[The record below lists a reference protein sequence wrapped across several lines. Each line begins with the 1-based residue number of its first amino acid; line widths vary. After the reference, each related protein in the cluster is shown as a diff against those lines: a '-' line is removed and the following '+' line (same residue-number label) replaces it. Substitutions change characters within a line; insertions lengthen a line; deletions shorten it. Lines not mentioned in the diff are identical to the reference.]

1 MPSPVSGDVGTG
13 AEGPGAPDPA
23 AVAGSATTGG
33 AFSTTGES
41 TPPASPSAPTGAVP
55 TGAASSGPAAASPPG
70 DTADPGM
77 TGLSPVPA
85 DGPAPAAPSSPGT
98 VPSPDT
104 PAVAAPPPPIASP
117 AVASSPAT
125 GGTSVATPA
134 PPTSVP
140 TEAPSPSPST
150 SAPATSAP
158 ATSGTTV
165 TSVRPALPANTAPAP
180 ASVVGVE
187 VVGWSNV
194 SARVVGVSSEP
205 VCGGRTRVAVGSVAG
220 VQAAVDAAGS
230 GDVVVIPAGSY
241 RGGLTVSVSG
251 TRGCPV
257 VIRGVDAVWAS
268 GQWSISGSHVAV
280 RDMTFAQRHADAVR
294 ITGASVGARIHANV
308 FESVGADTDA
318 SIDGIIKIDPAPGYD
333 TATAVFPDIRRE
345 VLIDLNRFERSR
357 NAVLWVWMGNQAIDF
372 RHNLINAT
380 AMSPTRETIA
390 IKYGSGTRSNG
401 PQNAD
406 SDIAFNTITDWRGT
420 PYTIGLKMPGIDVIG
435 NLIGTGRLELRDG
448 GNTRVIGNVFLDG
461 DISAHGPDNTI
472 SRNWIRTTTSY
483 YGLGGLVM
491 QSQTRNGFT
500 TAFTN
505 STVSDNVIYTT
516 PTSDV
521 WMPLWARAE
530 YPDVTQRVTNNTFH
544 NNLIAKANLGGGHG
558 GPTLIAD
565 TGHGTPDTTT
575 LIRTNTWTSNRL
587 WWAGGT
593 PTPTLGG
600 TNTTLTTRP
609 DTDLTPPTT
618 RPITPTE
625 ATRPTT

>member
-1 MPSPVSGDVGTG
+1 
-13 AEGPGAPDPA
+13 
-23 AVAGSATTGG
+23 
-33 AFSTTGES
+33 
-41 TPPASPSAPTGAVP
+41 
-55 TGAASSGPAAASPPG
+55 
-70 DTADPGM
+70 
-77 TGLSPVPA
+77 
-85 DGPAPAAPSSPGT
+85 
-98 VPSPDT
+98 
-104 PAVAAPPPPIASP
+104 
-117 AVASSPAT
+117 
-125 GGTSVATPA
+125 
-134 PPTSVP
+134 
-140 TEAPSPSPST
+140 
-150 SAPATSAP
+150 
-158 ATSGTTV
+158 
-165 TSVRPALPANTAPAP
+165 
-180 ASVVGVE
+180 
-187 VVGWSNV
+187 
-194 SARVVGVSSEP
+194 
-205 VCGGRTRVAVGSVAG
+205 VAVGSVAG
-220 VQAAVDAAGS
+220 VQAAVDAAGA

-280 RDMTFAQRHADAVR
+280 RDMTFAQQHADAVR

-357 NAVLWVWMGNQAIDF
+357 NAVLWVWMGNQAVDF
-372 RHNLINAT
+372 RHNLINGT
-380 AMSPTRETIA
+380 AMSPTREMIA
-390 IKYGSGTRSNG
+390 IKYGSAARSNG

-435 NLIGTGRLELRDG
+435 NLISAGRLELRGG

-505 STVSDNVIYTT
+505 STVSDNVFYTT

-593 PTPTLGG
+593 PNPTLGG